1 MVTRYVSKIF
11 FAKCLLKVSVTFDVS
26 QTVISK
32 GETDKTEIWCM
43 SVFCL
48 IKKNKTDKKTKKVFE

>member
-1 MVTRYVSKIF
+1 MVTRYVSKMF

-26 QTVISK
+26 QTVISN

-43 SVFCL
+43 SVFYL
-48 IKKNKTDKKTKKVFE
+48 IKKNKTNKKTKKVFE